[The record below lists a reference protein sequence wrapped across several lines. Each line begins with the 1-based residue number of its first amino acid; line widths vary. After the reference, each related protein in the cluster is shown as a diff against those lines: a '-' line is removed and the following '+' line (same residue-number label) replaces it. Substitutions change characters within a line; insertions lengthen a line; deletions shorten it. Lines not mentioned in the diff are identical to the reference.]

1 MMATFTRVKV
11 KKQSCGRMLGALA
24 YVLQD
29 KKVSFDGGRVE
40 SGINCMP
47 YTSYLEMMAT
57 KQMFRKTSDVCFFH
71 FVHSFSD
78 KEDITPWQAN
88 EIAHQLAEKL
98 FPNYECVIATH
109 SDTDNIHSHI
119 IVISVSFKDGK
130 KMHLSPNSI
139 EEQRQINDHICMAH
153 GFSVLEPYTGQK
165 RKKRLTPGEYRAAE
179 RGESWKFRLMKAV
192 DEALEYS
199 RTRLDFID
207 NMEYEGY
214 EVRWDDAHKYILFT
228 TPEGFKCR
236 DRSLHDDTYLM
247 DNLEKLFT
255 YRSVHGFTP
264 QTPEPPEGW
273 LSQVN
278 SAEAVLSDVV
288 RLGKSVENI
297 GDVPPTL
304 RHSVFTDSKQ
314 RQREALKK
322 LAQGHKLQSEHD
334 QKMDM
339 TM

>member
-1 MMATFTRVKV
+1 MATFTRVKV

-29 KKVSFDGGRVE
+29 KKVRFEGVRIE
-40 SGINCMP
+40 SGVNCTP

-57 KQMFRKTSDVCFFH
+57 KQLFRKTDDVCFFH

-78 KEDITPWQAN
+78 KEDITPWRAN
-88 EIAHQLAEKL
+88 EIARELAEKL
-98 FPNYECVIATH
+98 FPNYECVVATH
-109 SDTDNIHSHI
+109 NDTDNIHSHI
-119 IVISVSFKDGK
+119 IVNSVSFKDGK
-130 KMHLSPNSI
+130 KLHLSPTFI
-139 EEQRQINDHICMAH
+139 EEQRQVSDQICMAH

-179 RGESWKFRLMKAV
+179 RGESWKFRLMKAI

-199 RTRLDFID
+199 ATRKDFIA

-228 TPEGFKCR
+228 SPEGYKCR
-236 DRSLHDDTYLM
+236 DRSLHDDTYLKE
-247 DNLEKLFT
+247 NLEKLLA
-255 YRSVHGFTP
+255 YRAEHGFTP

-273 LSQVN
+273 LSQMHPAVT
-278 SAEAVLSDVV
+278 VLSGAV
-288 RLGKSVENI
+288 RLGKSIENI
-297 GDVPPTL
+297 GNVPPPL
-304 RHSVFTDSKQ
+304 RPQVFTDSKQ
-314 RQREALKK
+314 KKWEALKK
-322 LAQGHKLQSEHD
+322 LSQGHKLQSEQD
-334 QKMDM
+334 QEMDL

>member
-1 MMATFTRVKV
+1 MATFTRVKV

-24 YVLQD
+24 YVLRD
-29 KKVSFDGGRVE
+29 KKVRFDGDRVE
-40 SGINCMP
+40 SGVNCTP

-57 KQMFRKTSDVCFFH
+57 KQMFKKTSDVCFFH

-78 KEDITPWQAN
+78 KEKITPWQAN
-88 EIAHQLAEKL
+88 EIARELAEKL

-119 IVISVSFKDGK
+119 IVNSVSFKDGK
-130 KMHLSPNSI
+130 KLHLSPTSI
-139 EEQRQINDHICMAH
+139 EEQRQVNDQICMAH

-179 RGESWKFRLMKAV
+179 RGESWKFRLMKAI

-199 RTRLDFID
+199 RTRMDFIT

-228 TPEGFKCR
+228 TPEGYKCR
-236 DRSLHDDTYLM
+236 DRSLHDDTYLKE
-247 DNLEKLFT
+247 NLEKLFA
-255 YRSVHGFTP
+255 YRVEHGFTP

-273 LSQVN
+273 LSQMYP
-278 SAEAVLSDVV
+278 AGTVLSDAV
-288 RLGKSVENI
+288 RLGKSIENI
-297 GDVPPTL
+297 GDVPPPL
-304 RHSVFTDSKQ
+304 RPTVFTDSKQ

-322 LAQGHKLQSEHD
+322 LSQGHKLQSEQEHE
-334 QKMDM
+334 MDM